1 MILFLHLIAH
11 KIIFPIE
18 FQYFKDYSWE
28 MMIFYQFISWVYAF
42 KIFTLISLYLEV
54 FILLYMFVLCVCR
67 GIFLLLR
74 FLSMFML
81 EFLGFPLISINFQSI
96 LMFFFLIFYFLLC
109 DFTILILVLPDS
121 IVFSFESTFIIF
133 MISSI
138 SYCFISTFFLTFTFY
153 FINFFLKTFI
163 PPIYHSLSSF
173 YGIIVCPFLCPVILK
188 LQSKMYLI
196 WGDSLG
202 NSSCDFVYLSFD
214 NVFPLFLKFTCS
226 SSMMIYLRLVFF
238 KKHQLNRE
246 SD

>member
-81 EFLGFPLISINFQSI
+81 EFLAMGIN
-96 LMFFFLIFYFLLC
+96 
-109 DFTILILVLPDS
+109 
-121 IVFSFESTFIIF
+121 
-133 MISSI
+133 
-138 SYCFISTFFLTFTFY
+138 
-153 FINFFLKTFI
+153 
-163 PPIYHSLSSF
+163 SL
-173 YGIIVCPFLCPVILK
+173 YGRNI
-188 LQSKMYLI
+188 
-196 WGDSLG
+196 D
-202 NSSCDFVYLSFD
+202 
-214 NVFPLFLKFTCS
+214 
-226 SSMMIYLRLVFF
+226 
-238 KKHQLNRE
+238 
-246 SD
+246 